1 MPEPK
6 GRTYCD
12 MDIMFEHKISAR
24 KFSKTNVA
32 ELASRPE
39 ENAEAE
45 NNGTELGN
53 MDGRT
58 NP

>member
-1 MPEPK
+1 
-6 GRTYCD
+6 